1 MNWIKKKWNSTKADV
16 KTVKQFGLI
25 LSLILFILGGLALW
39 RGHHQYKFEWPLA
52 VIVLAISLIIPRFL
66 VFIYQPWM
74 IVAETIS
81 WVVLRVILGILFYLI
96 LSPVNLIMILFKKDI
111 LDQRLDPSAST
122 YWKKR
127 TGFSTKERYEKLF

>member
-1 MNWIKKKWNSTKADV
+1 MNSIKRKWNSIKSDI
-16 KTVKQFGLI
+16 KTVKQFGFI
-25 LSLILFILGGLALW
+25 LSAILFVLGIIAFF

-52 VIVLAISLIIPRFL
+52 LLFFSLSLMIPRFL
-66 VFIYQPWM
+66 VFIYRPWM
-74 IVAETIS
+74 MVAEVIS

-96 LSPVNLIMILFKKDI
+96 LSPVNWVMSFLKKDI
-111 LDQRLDPSAST
+111 LDQKLDPKATT